1 VEGNY
6 RGKGKWYPGR
16 INRVNRD
23 GTVDI
28 DYNDGEKETKV
39 EESLVR
45 IPLEPKSAKTSK
57 LNSSLTRDFSSS
69 KVSLSNKSSSVS
81 YNGSRFATID

>member
-45 IPLEPKSAKTSK
+45 IPIEPNFTKTNQ
-57 LNSSLTRDFSSS
+57 LNSSLTRDFSST
-69 KVSLSNKSSSVS
+69 KVNLSSRSSSVS